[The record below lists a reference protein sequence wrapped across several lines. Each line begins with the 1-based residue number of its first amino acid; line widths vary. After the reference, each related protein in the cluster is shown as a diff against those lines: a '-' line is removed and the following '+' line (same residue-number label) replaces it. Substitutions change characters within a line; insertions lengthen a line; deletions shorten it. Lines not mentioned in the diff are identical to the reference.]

1 MAKYSQYFNKW
12 RNLQDR
18 LKPGMMLLVD
28 TVEKKIEED
37 ADLKTRIAAS
47 RPHKKLTSARLSL
60 DLLRKDDVVSM
71 KSLFSGTCQ
80 RVIIALQEKRCSKKD
95 V

>member
-1 MAKYSQYFNKW
+1 MEDRS
-12 RNLQDR
+12 QDR

-60 DLLRKDDVVSM
+60 DLLRKDDVVSRYEDTIF
-71 KSLFSGTCQ
+71 KNISARYACARRETLFRNC
-80 RVIIALQEKRCSKKD
+80 
-95 V
+95 